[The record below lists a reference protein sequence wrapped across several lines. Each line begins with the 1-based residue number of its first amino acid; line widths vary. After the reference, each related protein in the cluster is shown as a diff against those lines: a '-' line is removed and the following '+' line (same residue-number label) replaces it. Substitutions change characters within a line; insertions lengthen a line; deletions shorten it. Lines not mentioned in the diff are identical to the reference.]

1 MKLIRGGK
9 IFTGKKVM
17 EKGEILIGDDGK
29 IKEIG
34 KKVKVTKDVEVIDVK
49 DTWITP
55 GLIDAH
61 CHVGMWEEGI
71 GIEGADGNESTS
83 PVTPHLRAI
92 DGINPVDL
100 GFRDALKGGVT
111 AVMTGPGSANVI
123 GGLSLIMWTGGS
135 RIVDELVIKNPAGL
149 KMALGE
155 NPKRV
160 YMEQKKMPTTRMG
173 SAALI
178 REAFYQAKE
187 YMEKKKKKKGKVGFN
202 LKNEALALVLQRKIK
217 ARAHAHRADD
227 IATFVRIR
235 DEFGFDLVIEHGTE
249 AHLIADYLA
258 KKKVPVVVGP
268 SLSARVKVELK
279 EITFDTPRILREHG
293 VEIAIMTDAPV
304 IPVNYLR
311 LMVGLSIKHGLP
323 WDEGLKA
330 VTISAARICGVDKV
344 TGSLEKGKYADIAIW
359 DGDPFDIHSNPIM
372 TLVKG
377 EVLYR
382 A

>member
-1 MKLIRGGK
+1 MKLIRGGR
-9 IFTGKKVM
+9 IFTGKRSL

-29 IKEIG
+29 IKEVG
-34 KKVKVTKDVEVIDVK
+34 KNIKPAGDVEVIEVK
-49 DTWITP
+49 DAWITP

-71 GIEGADGNESTS
+71 GIEGHDGNETTS
-83 PVTPHLRAI
+83 PLTPHLRAI
-92 DGINPVDL
+92 DAINPLDL
-100 GFRDALKGGVT
+100 GFKDALKGGVT
-111 AVMTGPGSANVI
+111 AIMTGPGSANVI
-123 GGLSLIMWTGGS
+123 GGVSLVMWTGGS
-135 RIVDELVIKNPAGL
+135 KIVDELVIKNPAGL

-187 YMEKKKKKKGKVGFN
+187 YLEKKKKKKVEFN
-202 LKNEALALVLQRKIK
+202 LRNETLSLVLRRKIK
-217 ARAHAHRADD
+217 ARCHAHRADD
-227 IATFVRIR
+227 IATFIRIR

-279 EITFDTPRILREHG
+279 EITFETPRILREHG

-304 IPVNYLR
+304 IPINYLR
-311 LMVGLSIKHGLP
+311 LMVGLSIKHGLS
-323 WDEGLKA
+323 WEEGLKA
-330 VTISAARICGVDKV
+330 VTISAARICGIDKI
-344 TGSLEKGKYADIAIW
+344 TGSIEKGKYADICIW
-359 DGDPFDIHSNPIM
+359 DGDPFDINSNAVM
-372 TLVKG
+372 TLIKG
-377 EVLYR
+377 EVLYK